1 MLQKISRAFLHR
13 GHLGHI
19 LSCFRLLSPRAKFFY
34 PLIILLQAIGSL
46 LDLVG
51 LALIMK
57 VVLEFQTTTNG
68 NSDSQVG
75 SNRLFSEFLTD
86 SSPGEVLIWVI
97 AIFVLKGF
105 LALILHTA
113 TIKLMASETLRLV
126 KRISDTVFEN
136 RTTRFRN
143 VTNQDISYALYNASD
158 MVFRDSL
165 VPVSVIISDF
175 MLLGVIGV
183 NLYLSAEILFLPT
196 LIYFLT
202 VFVIL
207 RTIERRS
214 NKVSFKTQMREEIL
228 GRAIIQETSISLREL
243 YVSSNLDWMTNRILS
258 ARKMGTQAGAR
269 ISIGQLRPKYFY
281 EIALFG
287 GVGVIALVTSA
298 SGNSAQVLTFLTLF
312 IVSASRM
319 IPSLLRVQFYLG
331 IFQKSKEQTHKIFEI
346 LKMVTPIDGSAL
358 GAEYLQVPK
367 KVSPAFTADISVK
380 NLFFSYNENSGHP
393 TIQDLSLSIPFGQ
406 TVAIV
411 GSSGAGKSTLVD
423 LLLGYQRPLSGEI
436 SISGLE
442 PRKSFKM
449 WPGKVAYVPQK
460 VSLYMGSIYSNI
472 AVASSGEPDIHQLAE
487 VQSLLTQVGLGDFLM
502 SLPNG
507 LNTEVSDFGSN
518 LSGGQTQRI
527 GIARALFSD
536 PSILVF
542 DESTSSL
549 DSTSEDE
556 IMKLL
561 LSHKGKKTMIF
572 VAHRLSTIRTAD
584 RILFLK
590 EGRLLAEGDFET
602 LQEMVPEFKQQVSL
616 LNVTSKT
623 TTKLGN
629 QADN

>member
-1 MLQKISRAFLHR
+1 
-13 GHLGHI
+13 
-19 LSCFRLLSPRAKFFY
+19 
-34 PLIILLQAIGSL
+34 
-46 LDLVG
+46 
-51 LALIMK
+51 MK

>member
-1 MLQKISRAFLHR
+1 MLQKLSRALLNR

-19 LSCFRLLSPRAKFFY
+19 VSCFKLLSQRGKIFY
-34 PLIILLQAIGSL
+34 LLIIFVQAFGSL

-57 VVLEFQTTTNG
+57 VVLEFQSSSIG
-68 NSDSQVG
+68 GPSSQVG
-75 SNRLFSEFLTD
+75 SNSLFSNYLTD
-86 SSPGEVLIWVI
+86 TSPGELLTWVVI
-97 AIFVLKGF
+97 IFVFKGF
-105 LALILHTA
+105 LALTFHTL

-136 RTTRFRN
+136 RTTRFRDA
-143 VTNQDISYALYNASD
+143 TNQDISYALYNASD
-158 MVFRDSL
+158 IVFRDSL

-175 MLLGVIGV
+175 MLLGVIGI

-196 LIYFLT
+196 LIYFSS

-214 NKVSFKTQMREEIL
+214 NRVSFKRQMREEIL
-228 GRAIIQETSISLREL
+228 GRAIIHETTVSLREL
-243 YVSSNLDWMTNRILS
+243 YVSSNLGWMTDRILA
-258 ARKMGTQAGAR
+258 ARKAGTHAGAK

-287 GVGVIALVTSA
+287 GVGVIALVTSL
-298 SGNSAQVLTFLTLF
+298 SGNSTEVLTFLTLF

-319 IPSLLRVQFYLG
+319 IPSLLRIQFYLG

-346 LKMVTPIDGSAL
+346 LSMMNPIDSIGQGSKIFQAPTTKSF
-358 GAEYLQVPK
+358 E
-367 KVSPAFTADISVK
+367 FTADISIK
-380 NLFFSYNENSGHP
+380 KLFFSYNESLGKP
-393 TIQDLSLSIPFGQ
+393 TIQDISLTIPFGQ

-423 LLLGYQRPLSGEI
+423 LLLGYQHPTSGEI
-436 SISGLE
+436 LISGLE
-442 PRKSFKM
+442 PRNCFQT

-460 VSLYMGSIYSNI
+460 VSLYTGSIYANI
-472 AVASSGEPDIHQLAE
+472 AIGLSDKPSAHRLTE
-487 VQSLLTQVGLGDFLM
+487 VESLLLQVGLGDFLK
-502 SLPNG
+502 SLPRG
-507 LNTEVSDFGSN
+507 LESEVSEFGSN
-518 LSGGQTQRI
+518 LSGGQIQRI

-549 DSTSEDE
+549 DSTSEDA
-556 IMKLL
+556 IMRFL

-584 RILFLK
+584 RIIYLK
-590 EGRLLAEGDFET
+590 AGRFIAEGNFET
-602 LQEMVPEFKQQVSL
+602 LQEIVPEFKQQVSL
-616 LNVTSKT
+616 LNVTNHIT
-623 TTKLGN
+623 PN
-629 QADN
+629 